1 MEIKLYGWMINELNL
16 SRTEL
21 LVFATVFSM
30 RQDGWFKV
38 SRKEIHRWVRISP
51 RQISRI
57 IQNLSNIGII
67 EHRVLCDD
75 ETGCYAEFKIPEYIN
90 QIAEKFT
97 PTE

>member
-1 MEIKLYGWMINELNL
+1 MDIKLYGWMINELNL
-16 SRTEL
+16 SRNEL

-30 RQDGWFKV
+30 RHDGWFKV

-67 EHRVLCDD
+67 EHRFYVTTKRDAMLNLKSLN
-75 ETGCYAEFKIPEYIN
+75 T
-90 QIAEKFT
+90 
-97 PTE
+97 